1 MLDLIG
7 AAAALYGNCSQEVGS
22 EIIYINGVPASAEQM
37 TLLEEKAVLLADEY
51 TQKSVNKKAL
61 AYLASTGW
69 YVERLNDPSS
79 GKSIPQDILDARAD
93 ARERLLFSAV

>member
-37 TLLEEKAVLLADEY
+37 TLLEEKAVLLATEY
-51 TQKSVNKKAL
+51 AQKSVNKKAL
-61 AYLASTGW
+61 SYLASTDW
-69 YVERLNDPSS
+69 MVLRQADS
-79 GKSIPQDILDARAD
+79 GEVIPNNIKDARAA
-93 ARERLLFSAV
+93 ARLEIKQ

>member
-61 AYLASTGW
+61 AYLASTDW
-69 YVERLNDPSS
+69 MVLRQADS
-79 GKSIPQDILDARAD
+79 GEVIPNNIKDARAT
-93 ARERLLFSAV
+93 ARLEIK

>member
-37 TLLEEKAVLLADEY
+37 TLLEEKAVLLATEY
-51 TQKSVNKKAL
+51 EQKSINNKAL
-61 AYLASTGW
+61 AYLASTDW
-69 YVERLNDPSS
+69 MVLRQADS
-79 GKSIPQDILDARAD
+79 GEVMPNNIKDARAA
-93 ARERLLFSAV
+93 ARLEIKP